1 MKTTNLF
8 FIVKQNS
15 SKHSMKSKSSIKNA
29 DDINQESQ
37 PQEEVEEYV
46 EDDNKVEALEE
57 SQGQVDHS
65 NLEKVTVKA
74 K

>member
-1 MKTTNLF
+1 
-8 FIVKQNS
+8 
-15 SKHSMKSKSSIKNA
+15 MKSKSSIKNA